1 MKKKIGVLVCL
12 CMLGCAVMTGC
23 GKKDADSNGTEN
35 ISTNEQIEYVDENPN
50 KEADVTISEE
60 TGEIIEEDVQEIPE
74 DIETEDTEE
83 DAEEI
88 DADAK
93 EYNLAFY
100 QYGEYLYDQ
109 KATVSDTEFCMV
121 DAATDEVL
129 YRYPYTILS
138 DSLIALYEET
148 SDAYAICYYKISGFD
163 YTLNILGAT
172 APTLVGSYPVNYVDQ
187 GATAT
192 IDFSLE
198 GTAVESNQVSAD
210 GYEMNEPYEFKYCWY
225 ASDDTN
231 LFLFVC
237 LDNGY
242 YAYSVEATEDGTL
255 NLTEVGAYTYD
266 L

>member
-1 MKKKIGVLVCL
+1 MKKRVGLMVSL
-12 CMLGCAVMTGC
+12 CMLICATMAGC
-23 GKKDADSNGTEN
+23 GKNESNKNETEN
-35 ISTNEQIEYVDENPN
+35 IITQDEAEHINETPD
-50 KEADVTISEE
+50 KEADVIISED
-60 TGEIIEEDVQEIPE
+60 TGEVVEG
-74 DIETEDTEE
+74 ETENPDETVVPEVEE
-83 DAEEI
+83 ES

-100 QYGEYLYDQ
+100 QYGEFLYDQ
-109 KATVSDTEFCMV
+109 KLALSDTEFQMV
-121 DAATDEVL
+121 DLTTGEVL
-129 YRYPYTILS
+129 YSYPYVLLS
-138 DSLIALYEET
+138 DSLIALYAEE

-172 APTLVGSYPVNYVDQ
+172 AATLVGSYPINYVDQ

-210 GYEMNEPYEFKYCWY
+210 GYEMSEPYEFNYCWY

-242 YAYSVEATEDGTL
+242 YAYSVEATEDGVL

>member
-1 MKKKIGVLVCL
+1 MKKRVGVLVSL
-12 CMLGCAVMTGC
+12 CVFLCAVAAGC
-23 GKKDADSNGTEN
+23 GKQEANSNGTEN
-35 ISTNEQIEYVDENPN
+35 ISTNEQIEYVDENLD

-60 TGEIIEEDVQEIPE
+60 NGEIIDESQDQEMLETIEVDEETDE
-74 DIETEDTEE
+74 ETNG
-83 DAEEI
+83 
-88 DADAK
+88 DAK

-109 KATVSDTEFCMV
+109 KAAVSDTEFQMV
-121 DAATDEVL
+121 DLTTGEVL
-129 YRYPYTILS
+129 YSYPYVLLS

-148 SDAYAICYYKISGFD
+148 SDAYAICYYKINGFD

-172 APTLVGSYPVNYVDQ
+172 ASTLVGSYSVNYVDQ

-198 GTAVESNQVSAD
+198 GIAVESNQVSAD
-210 GYEMNEPYEFKYCWY
+210 GYEMNEPYEFYYCWY

-242 YAYSVEATEDGTL
+242 YAYSVEATEDGAL
-255 NLTEVGAYTYD
+255 NLTEAGAYTYD